1 VTTRGGK
8 SRGSTSAGTI
18 LAPCEAFSEEAL
30 APLAH
35 DRTWHVETLS
45 DHLVLEALGGEQ
57 YDLGAYYVSIR

>member
-18 LAPCEAFSEEAL
+18 LKSREALLEEAL

-35 DRTWHVETLS
+35 DGTWHVETLS
-45 DHLVLEALGGEQ
+45 DLLVLETLGGEQ
-57 YDLGAYYVSIR
+57 HDLGTHHVPIR